1 MVMDETLEKI
11 RDVIVETVHPDK
23 IILFGSRARGT
34 NREDSDYDIFILKDG
49 ITNERTVIGNV
60 DIAFF
65 ENHVKENIDL
75 VAANPEKFE
84 KHKDTKLRVGY
95 VSSDFR
101 SHPVAYFLMPIFRN
115 HDKEQFDVICY
126 YNGNSED

>member
-1 MVMDETLEKI
+1 MDETLEKI

-34 NREDSDYDIFILKDG
+34 HREDSDYDVFILKEG
-49 ITNERTVIGNV
+49 ITNERTVIGEV

-65 ENHVKENIDL
+65 EKHVRGHIDL

-84 KHKDTKLRVGY
+84 KHKNNKNLVYKDIYDQGITIYG
-95 VSSDFR
+95 
-101 SHPVAYFLMPIFRN
+101 
-115 HDKEQFDVICY
+115 
-126 YNGNSED
+126 